1 MTRAGAPPMG
11 ASTDLAGV
19 RVCRFGHAS
28 VRYSRNRILAKALRR
43 AGAAVDDVVDHRPY
57 PVRTAALLRAASGK
71 RFDLLLVGYPGHTDV
86 PAAVALGRL
95 RGVPV
100 ILDAFLSLHDT
111 FVEDRGRIPAGSLR
125 ARWPALVDRV
135 AATLPDRVLLDTEAH
150 ISYFAD
156 ELRAPRHRFRRIWAG
171 ADDEVMRPAPRSGDP
186 AFTVFLYASFI
197 PLHGVEHVVR
207 AASVLERGSD
217 PVRLRIAGDGQT
229 YPAVQTLADRLG
241 TRSIEFLGRRPLS
254 ELPGLMA
261 EADVCLGIFGTTPKA
276 ARVIPNKV
284 FDALAVERPV
294 ITADTPAIR
303 EALVPGR
310 HLWTC
315 PAGDPDALADAISR
329 LKADPNTRR
338 KLAAEGRTR
347 FEEAFSIEAIS
358 RDLSAVVREVL
369 PAQGGR

>member
-1 MTRAGAPPMG
+1 ME

-28 VRYSRNRILAKALRR
+28 IRYSRNRILAKALRR
-43 AGAAVDDVVDHRPY
+43 AGATVEDVIDHRPY
-57 PVRTAALLRAASGK
+57 PVRTAALLGAARRR

-111 FVEDRGRIPAGSLR
+111 FVEDRGLIPSGSLR

-135 AATLPDRVLLDTEAH
+135 AVTLPDLVLLDTEAH
-150 ISYFAD
+150 IAYFTD
-156 ELRAPRHRFRRIWAG
+156 ELGAPRDRFRRIWAG

-186 AFTVFLYASFI
+186 AFTVFLYTSFS
-197 PLHGVEHVVR
+197 PLHGVEQVVR
-207 AASVLERGSD
+207 AASALDRGGD

-229 YPAVQTLADRLG
+229 YPAVRSLAERLG
-241 TRSIEFLGRRPLS
+241 TRSIEFLGRRPFG

-284 FDALAVERPV
+284 FDGLAVERPV

-303 EALVPGR
+303 EGLAPGR

-315 PAGDPDALADAISR
+315 PAGDPRALAEAISR
-329 LKADPNTRR
+329 LKADPETRR
-338 KLAAEGRTR
+338 VLAAEGRRR

-358 RDLSAVVREVL
+358 RDLVRVVREVV
-369 PAQGGR
+369 PGRGSR